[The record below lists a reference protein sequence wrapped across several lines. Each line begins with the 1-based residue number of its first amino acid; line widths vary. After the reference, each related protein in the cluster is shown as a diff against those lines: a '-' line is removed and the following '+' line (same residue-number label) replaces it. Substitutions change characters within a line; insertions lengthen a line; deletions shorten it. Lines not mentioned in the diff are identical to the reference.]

1 MITLE
6 VLVALP
12 KMITKATP
20 CFDVK
25 QTDSGR
31 QCPHEVSARD
41 HKEVDTIIQRLQHLV
56 RAELL
61 VEENQTEELLPTSG
75 KVMTDRAMR
84 MFVEVFKG
92 VGGKEGKEGG
102 ASTVVVEG
110 PRKQAVSY
118 YVIIGFSSLNGAL
131 GWVELGEREKVID
144 RIIRYLQSV
153 IFLKRV
159 WCR

>member
-6 VLVALP
+6 VRVDLP
-12 KMITKATP
+12 NMITKATR
-20 CFDVK
+20 CFDVNEPP
-25 QTDSGR
+25 GR

-41 HKEVDTIIQRLQHLV
+41 HNVVDTTIQRLQHLV
-56 RAELL
+56 GAELL
-61 VEENQTEELLPTSG
+61 VEENQTEELQPTG
-75 KVMTDRAMR
+75 GIVMTDRAMR
-84 MFVEVFKG
+84 MFVEVFKR
-92 VGGKEGKEGG
+92 VGDKEGKEGKEG
-102 ASTVVVEG
+102 G

-118 YVIIGFSSLNGAL
+118 YVIIGFSSSNGAL
-131 GWVELGEREKVID
+131 GSVELGERDKVIV